1 MPILR
6 YKTYKNG
13 VHLALWQITESH
25 DELQAMLP
33 SEMLTDAELAT
44 IHHPQKQ
51 VEFFCSRLCIK
62 YLADKLN
69 LNYLGIKKDEHGKPY
84 LVGCEWQMSLTH
96 SVKYVAVVMHATKP
110 LGIDLE
116 RKTEKLLRIKNKYLS
131 ESELEFANDNIEKLT
146 ILWSAKEALYKL
158 YGKRKV
164 IFKEN
169 LIVKPPNRTVEP
181 PHWGNS
187 FSGAFKGRIKIN
199 EIDNEYDLLLEDL
212 EEYLLVIAI

>member
-6 YKTYKNG
+6 YKKYKNG

-84 LVGCEWQMSLTH
+84 LVGSDWQMSLTH
-96 SVKYVAVVMHATKP
+96 SLKYVAVVMHAAEP
-110 LGIDLE
+110 IGIDLE
-116 RKTEKLLRIKNKYLS
+116 RKTDKLLRIKNKFLS
-131 ESELEFANDNIEKLT
+131 ESELEFANDDIEKLT

-169 LIVKPPNRTVEP
+169 LIVKPPNPQR
-181 PHWGNS
+181 GNS

-212 EEYLLVIAI
+212 EEYLLVIAT